1 MMATTLNGE
10 FDDALLVAYVDGEL
24 DAKRAATMAAR
35 IAADPGLEA
44 KADLMRRGAARVREA
59 FTEVALGPAPARL
72 TALLAG
78 GEGGTVVA
86 FDGVTRRGRR
96 FDMRRLALPAAA
108 CFVFLLIGIG
118 GGRMLDLQG
127 DEGLRLAGATVSG
140 PAESAYFGALSRA
153 LEEGA
158 AGAHVEYRHEASGTE
173 GTVIVLGEVATATLR
188 LCREF
193 RHEARQGTQS
203 SVETG
208 LACRSAD
215 GGWQL
220 LTLPVKP

>member
-1 MMATTLNGE
+1 MVTNSNGD

-24 DAKRAATMAAR
+24 DAMRAATVAAR
-35 IAADPGLEA
+35 IAADSNLQA
-44 KADLMRRGAARVREA
+44 KADMMRRSAIHVREA
-59 FTEVALGPAPARL
+59 FSDVALGPAPARL
-72 TALLAG
+72 AALLAG
-78 GEGGTVVA
+78 GEGANVVPLQ
-86 FDGVTRRGRR
+86 RRARQGWRP
-96 FDMRRLALPAAA
+96 DLRRLALSAAA
-108 CFVFLLIGIG
+108 CFVFLLIGVG
-118 GGRMLDLQG
+118 GGQLLNRPGED
-127 DEGLRLAGATVSG
+127 DGLRLAGASVG
-140 PAESAYFGALSRA
+140 GAAEAAYFGALSRA

-158 AGAHVEYRHEASGTE
+158 AGARVEYRHEASGAE

-193 RHEARQGTQS
+193 RHEARQGTDA

-220 LTLPVKP
+220 LTLPVGR